1 MALDSCQNFVNLNAA
16 LRLKNANN
24 CSHFNIYEDICNAP
38 PSVEFYSLFA
48 KGKPNPDWCGSLSA
62 CADSHTCIAPIVWH
76 IKKQAPSERFTII
89 VTCLWRFTIFV
100 NAWYMVYTNVQASR
114 PVDICD

>member
-1 MALDSCQNFVNLNAA
+1 MALDSCHNFVNLNAA

-24 CSHFNIYEDICNAP
+24 FSHFNIYEDICNAP

-48 KGKPNPDWCGSLSA
+48 KGKLNPDWCGSLSA

-76 IKKQAPSERFTII
+76 IKKQAPSERVNNNCDLSVEIYNI
-89 VTCLWRFTIFV
+89 CECL
-100 NAWYMVYTNVQASR
+100 VYGIHKCSSQSS
-114 PVDICD
+114 C